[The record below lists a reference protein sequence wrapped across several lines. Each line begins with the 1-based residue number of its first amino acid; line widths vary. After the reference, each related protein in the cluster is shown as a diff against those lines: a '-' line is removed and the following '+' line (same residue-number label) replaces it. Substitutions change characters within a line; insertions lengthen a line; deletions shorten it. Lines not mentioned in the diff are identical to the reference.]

1 MAFAL
6 DTSRVLRS
14 YAQLDALVR
23 AVIAAD
29 PSDED
34 HFIEWKGWLD
44 LSSRKGQFA
53 VSRAIIGMSNRTVAL
68 ASTRFEGCS
77 YVIVGAEAG
86 AAGGVA
92 PIDQA
97 PLNQGLSR
105 YLGQASPTFQA
116 QSVDIDGRSVM
127 VFTIEAPRDGDPI
140 FSTATEFGDE
150 VQTVRSGSI
159 FVRKGAR
166 TEYAN
171 HGDLAAL
178 QHRLLSRSSTPS
190 LSGIEAQW
198 SSELLMPRLDLGG
211 PAVQAAV
218 DAEWTA
224 LGDPPKVARADRLS
238 VIAGWDYVSAADAR
252 AYERQVQAYLE
263 LFRKDVPARAQA
275 AAFELGSKSG
285 VRLVATN
292 GTEEVLTDVQVRIE
306 LPETLWILHE
316 EPECEFPSRPKR
328 PDASPFADM
337 HASTF
342 ASLRNTR
349 VPNLDAARHGTS
361 LTMSFGDLHPGAS
374 SASTE
379 LVILGK
385 PSAPAVVKV
394 AVTTTAGNRRGRQA
408 SSLDVHL
415 GDTTLQAAEL
425 IAAAE

>member
-6 DTSRVLRS
+6 DTSHVLRS
-14 YAQLDALVR
+14 YAQLDSLVR

-44 LSSRKGQFA
+44 LASKKGQFA
-53 VSRAIIGMSNRTVAL
+53 VSRAIIGMANRTVAL

-116 QSVDIDGRSVM
+116 QSVDVDGRPVM

-150 VQTVRSGSI
+150 AQTVRSGSI

-166 TEYAN
+166 TDYAN

-190 LSGIEAQW
+190 LSGLEAHW
-198 SSELLMPRLDLGG
+198 SSEQVMPRLDLSG

-218 DAEWTA
+218 DAESSA
-224 LGDPPKVARADRLS
+224 LGDPPKVARAGTVS
-238 VIAGWDYVSAADAR
+238 VIAGLEYVPASEAR
-252 AYERQVQAYLE
+252 AYERQVQVYLE

-275 AAFELGSKSG
+275 AAFEIGRRSG
-285 VRLVATN
+285 VRLVVTN
-292 GTEEVLTDVQVRIE
+292 RTEEVLTDVQVRIE
-306 LPETLWILHE
+306 LPEALWILHE

-328 PDASPFADM
+328 PDASPFAQM
-337 HASTF
+337 YSSTLGG
-342 ASLRNTR
+342 LRNTR
-349 VPNLDAARHGTS
+349 MPSLHASRHGTS

-379 LVILGK
+379 LVIFGS
-385 PSAPAVVKV
+385 PSAAAIVKV
-394 AVTTTAGNRRGRQA
+394 ETTITAGNRRGRLN
-408 SSLDVHL
+408 SSLDVHV